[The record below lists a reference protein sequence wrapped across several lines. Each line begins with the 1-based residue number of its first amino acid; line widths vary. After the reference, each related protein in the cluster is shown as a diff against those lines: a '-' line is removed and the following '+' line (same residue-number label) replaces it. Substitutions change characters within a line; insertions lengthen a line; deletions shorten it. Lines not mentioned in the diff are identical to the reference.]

1 MSAVNFGFFNECK
14 IDNITYF
21 PITKWIE
28 KELSYDDGLYV
39 VNKIG
44 NWSFF
49 QSYEKLGLDKLEFLE
64 FLEKS
69 LRAKKDIH
77 VYEQV
82 VEKLKLI
89 APTEFGCDANLYA
102 KDIYYRTWFLLRD
115 SFFKVISDALLSEH
129 QSKRDYFVWNA
140 LSDMHS
146 HQDCLDLHNKVFIID
161 NSFIAFAE
169 QHWAKA
175 RSGCRCD
182 LSVLNERQLSKHN
195 LKAP

>member
-1 MSAVNFGFFNECK
+1 MSDSIFGFFNACK

-21 PITKWIE
+21 PITHWIE
-28 KELSYDDGLYV
+28 KEFSYDDGLHV

-44 NWSFF
+44 GWSFF
-49 QSYEKLGLDKLEFLE
+49 QSYEKLGLNKLEFLE

-69 LRAKKDIH
+69 LQAKKDIH

-82 VEKLKLI
+82 VDKLKLI
-89 APTEFGCDANLYA
+89 APTKFGCEPELYA
-102 KDIYYRTWFLLRD
+102 SDAKYRAWFLLREG
-115 SFFKVISDALLSEH
+115 FFKILNDALSVKH
-129 QSKRDYFVWNA
+129 YGKSVYFVWGA

-146 HQDCLDLHNKVFIID
+146 HQDCLDLHNKVFCVD
-161 NSFIAFAE
+161 ESFIAVAE
-169 QHWAKA
+169 KHWLKV

-182 LSVLNERQLSKHN
+182 LSLLNDRQLAKHN

>member
-82 VEKLKLI
+82 V
-89 APTEFGCDANLYA
+89 
-102 KDIYYRTWFLLRD
+102 
-115 SFFKVISDALLSEH
+115 
-129 QSKRDYFVWNA
+129 
-140 LSDMHS
+140 
-146 HQDCLDLHNKVFIID
+146 
-161 NSFIAFAE
+161 
-169 QHWAKA
+169 
-175 RSGCRCD
+175 
-182 LSVLNERQLSKHN
+182 
-195 LKAP
+195 